1 VLRDQSSHLDHD
13 RFGLL
18 MWLNLMATTS
28 YLGMFLYSA
37 GAIHFVKMLEKNGI
51 YDKFCDQ
58 FGRVKSLSD
67 PKKLLKESFLEG
79 APPIR

>member
-1 VLRDQSSHLDHD
+1 
-13 RFGLL
+13 
-18 MWLNLMATTS
+18 MATTA

-67 PKKLLKESFLEG
+67 PKKLLKESFL
-79 APPIR
+79 